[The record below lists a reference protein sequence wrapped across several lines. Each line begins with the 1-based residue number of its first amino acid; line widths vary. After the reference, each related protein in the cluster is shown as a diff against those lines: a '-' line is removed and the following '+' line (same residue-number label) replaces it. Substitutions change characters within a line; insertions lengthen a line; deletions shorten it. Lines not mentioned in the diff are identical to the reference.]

1 MTGRCGTREKRALRI
16 LAALLVW
23 AMAAALAPACALG
36 EGEGKPLDI
45 QMAVSPEELVD
56 AGEVMLSFTIE
67 NRSDA
72 GVQNVYLSSADGL
85 ISEPLG
91 AIAAGEKQSFTR
103 QHSVTE
109 AELQAGEIL
118 MILSHDDPDDAQR
131 KVNYAAR
138 AAIRRGEARAQ
149 AEFTRQFS
157 SRSVAAGG
165 ALTIVYRV
173 RNAGNVALTDLRVR
187 DKLGDFTA
195 RAERLE
201 AGECCAFVSRV
212 SLTEPA
218 VSSASLSYAAEGGG
232 TREADLEDV
241 EIAVAQAEIELRF
254 ALGEVSSS
262 GDAAELVLTLRNVG
276 EADCYDLRVT
286 DELYGGVV
294 ADGFD
299 LPAGG
304 EPREIRRRCPIRG
317 EAGFQWRVTGAGTDG
332 ATVDLRTE
340 TLHPALP
347 ATGDA
352 ALSLSAAALT
362 PRIRRSGDV
371 TVRVRISNEGGAD
384 VRDVAL
390 LEQERGLMRNFAV
403 LPAGGVIERDFSF
416 RVTEDSAYRFSIRY
430 VDGEGETQAISAPP
444 AEVVIASD
452 GVLPEGAKPR
462 FIEFSG
468 NSIKVGGSST
478 FAVLL
483 IAGCVVLL
491 TLIVMLLVASR
502 RARMEKRMRIAAE
515 RQRRKEEMGK
525 TNRFT
530 PVRAPKTRNK
540 SKRTE

>member
-1 MTGRCGTREKRALRI
+1 MTGRCGTRVLQI

-118 MILSHDDPDDAQR
+118 MILSHDDLDDAQR

-241 EIAVAQAEIELRF
+241 EIAVAQAEIELHF
-254 ALGEVSSS
+254 SLGEVSSS
-262 GDAAELVLTLRNVG
+262 GDAAELTLTLRNVG
-276 EADCYDLRVT
+276 DADCYDLRVT

-332 ATVDLRTE
+332 ETVDLRTE
-340 TLHPALP
+340 TLHPVLP

-430 VDGEGETQAISAPP
+430 VDAAGETQAISAPP

>member
-371 TVRVRISNEGGAD
+371 TVRVRISNDGGAD

-403 LPAGGVIERDFSF
+403 LPAGGAIERDISF

-430 VDGEGETQAISAPP
+430 VDAEGETQAISAPP